1 MDIYIYIK
9 KKLDKEG
16 YVFQKKI
23 KFTTIVGYTFY
34 FILNSFA
41 NYVYASFQILKNGI
55 YAQKICISNFQI
67 YCLLKNL
74 QHYPK
79 FLEQK

>member
-1 MDIYIYIK
+1 MDTNIFIL

-23 KFTTIVGYTFY
+23 KFTTIVGYTFFLKY
-34 FILNSFA
+34 SFA
-41 NYVYASFQILKNGI
+41 NYVYASFQISKIVI

-74 QHYPK
+74 QH
-79 FLEQK
+79 